1 MATRGKSLPG
11 TGRSHEF
18 LTGFF
23 LFQFFFFA
31 SRFSTHQKGFAKDSC
46 SFSWMS
52 QSHQNRLVRANLNL
66 YIITFVWTNYR
77 SVSGS
82 LWPCL
87 VPCRPSARRCSRLPR
102 IIVVSLLGCQQIGK
116 CKQPK
121 SQLSFFYLRSFGFT
135 RICLTSWV
143 KVWKC

>member
-1 MATRGKSLPG
+1 VERVF
-11 TGRSHEF
+11 RVQVESHEC

-23 LFQFFFFA
+23 LFLFSFFA
-31 SRFSTHQKGFAKDSC
+31 SMFATHQKGFAKDSC
-46 SFSWMS
+46 SYSWTS

-66 YIITFVWTNYR
+66 YIITFVWSNYP
-77 SVSGS
+77 SVLAS

-87 VPCRPSARRCSRLPR
+87 VPCRPSARRCCRLPR
-102 IIVVSLLGCQQIGK
+102 IIGVLLLGCQQIGK

-121 SQLSFFYLRSFGFT
+121 SRLSFFYRRNFGFPS
-135 RICLTSWV
+135 ICLSSWV